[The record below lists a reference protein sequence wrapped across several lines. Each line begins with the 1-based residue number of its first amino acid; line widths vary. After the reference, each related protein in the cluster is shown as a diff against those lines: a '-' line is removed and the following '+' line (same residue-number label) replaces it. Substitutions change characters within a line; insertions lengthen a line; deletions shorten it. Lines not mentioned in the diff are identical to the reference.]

1 MLKSEIKALLKELN
15 QNDEINWDVTTN
27 RKNLVVITNDYCES
41 DFLIKADEDNTI
53 SIEDVNMEETICY
66 LFHDKYFQDYT
77 DHEDEIKKAI
87 KNLVSYFYHV
97 Y

>member
-15 QNDEINWDVTTN
+15 QNDEIKWNVTTN

-41 DFLIKADEDNTI
+41 DFTIKTDEDG
-53 SIEDVNMEETICY
+53 
-66 LFHDKYFQDYT
+66 
-77 DHEDEIKKAI
+77 IKKAI
-87 KNLVSYFYHV
+87 KNLVSYFYHT